1 MTQDRRSIESRRPRL
16 RTSAL
21 FLRDSKNE
29 ATSLHTQIRVAF
41 ESIYFCCVEI
51 AASTGM
57 PVETLEHPS
66 YEIVDVALT
75 SLDVP
80 IEDRLAV
87 ELLVTWTESSTPFLP
102 AMSVSEVRDVAA
114 RIFTAT
120 IERFA

>member
-1 MTQDRRSIESRRPRL
+1 
-16 RTSAL
+16 
-21 FLRDSKNE
+21 
-29 ATSLHTQIRVAF
+29 
-41 ESIYFCCVEI
+41 
-51 AASTGM
+51 M